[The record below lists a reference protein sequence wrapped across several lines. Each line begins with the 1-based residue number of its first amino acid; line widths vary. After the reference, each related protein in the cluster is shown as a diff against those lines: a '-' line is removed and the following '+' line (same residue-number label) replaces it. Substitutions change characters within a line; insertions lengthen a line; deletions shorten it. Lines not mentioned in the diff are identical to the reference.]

1 MILGNIIVYS
11 MKMDIDFEIRFIS
24 VIAFIYLFILKYEL
38 QLSTGKVKI

>member
-24 VIAFIYLFILKYEL
+24 VFFIYMNFKWVLAN
-38 QLSTGKVKI
+38 